1 MPNLSH
7 LNEKNE
13 KLGAKNHREQLHLPV
28 WGAFLV
34 QKKSPHRQIVHNYP
48 LTPRFAVRFHL
59 IQSHYYPYTQTSSAS
74 LFLKI
79 VVTSLP
85 FLHHT
90 DRKKYSLYSK
100 MPSSNRC
107 PDKVCLTV

>member
-13 KLGAKNHREQLHLPV
+13 KLGAKNHREQLNLLV
-28 WGAFLV
+28 WGFFLV
-34 QKKSPHRQIVHNYP
+34 KKKSPHRQIVHNYP

-59 IQSHYYPYTQTSSAS
+59 IQTHYYLYTQTNSAS

-79 VVTSLP
+79 VLKSRP
-85 FLHHT
+85 FLNQT
-90 DRKKYSLYSK
+90 DRKKSFLYSK
-100 MPSSNRC
+100 IPSSKLC